1 MKINVKKL
9 NEYTRE
15 LSVNISW
22 PELERD
28 FKVSLSKFS
37 KKIKLPGFR
46 SGKVPKQ
53 RLLNQFQKS
62 IEIEFMDSNLQ
73 KYYLLA
79 IQKENMIPVNKAEIK
94 DANFQMNDPF
104 TFTAT
109 FEVEPL
115 LVLPKLTSNSL
126 QVQRT
131 RYIHDEQDIEDAI
144 IQLRKSHATMKNI
157 DDAAIEGDYIICTL
171 QKLDQSGLPIIG
183 KKFENQY
190 LRIGKGSFTDSQKD
204 KMIGLKRGEKTRLKL
219 PIGQDNIESEYEM
232 VVENIEREILPELE
246 PEFFKKI
253 NSDIDS
259 FDALKKNV
267 DIKIKENFRERSKTS
282 YERALSDALIEY
294 ISPSFAPSMVEHY
307 LSNLVEDVKKQ
318 NKGEQLE
325 DEKIREHYL
334 PIAERNIKW
343 YTIRNKLIENQKL
356 KISSEELENE
366 IQRLIEIT
374 PKSEGEIKKYYKKP
388 SNLKRLEDDLLEKII
403 LEYIEQFAKVKEVE
417 IQTRDLRKQE
427 QTNG

>member
-109 FEVEPL
+109 FEVEPP

-253 NSDIDS
+253 NPDIDS

>member
-1 MKINVKKL
+1 MKIDIKKP

-22 PELERD
+22 PELEGD

-104 TFTAT
+104 TFTAI
-109 FEVEPL
+109 FEVEPP

-144 IQLRKSHATMKNI
+144 IQLRKSHATIKNI

-171 QKLDQSGLPIIG
+171 QKLDLSGLPIIG

-190 LRIGKGSFTDSQKD
+190 LRIGRGSFTDSQKD
-204 KMIGLKRGEKTRLKL
+204 KMIGLKRGEKTRVKL
-219 PIGQDNIESEYEM
+219 PIGQENIESEYEM

-253 NSDIDS
+253 NPNIDS
-259 FDALKKNV
+259 LDAFKKNV

-343 YTIRNKLIENQKL
+343 YTIRNKLIETQKL

-374 PKSEGEIKKYYKKP
+374 PKSEREIKKYYKKP

-417 IQTRDLRKQE
+417 IQTKDLRKQE

>member
-94 DANFQMNDPF
+94 DANFQMNNPF

-109 FEVEPL
+109 FEVEPP

-253 NSDIDS
+253 NPDIDS

>member
-109 FEVEPL
+109 FEVEPA
-115 LVLPKLTSNSL
+115 LVLPKLTNNSL

-144 IQLRKSHATMKNI
+144 IQLRKSHATIKNI

-253 NSDIDS
+253 NPDIDS

-267 DIKIKENFRERSKTS
+267 DNKIKENFRERSKTS

>member
-37 KKIKLPGFR
+37 KRIKLPGFR

-109 FEVEPL
+109 FEVEPP

-253 NSDIDS
+253 NPDIDS

>member
-1 MKINVKKL
+1 MKINVKKP

-15 LSVNISW
+15 LSVNIPW
-22 PELERD
+22 QELERD
-28 FKVSLSKFS
+28 FKVSLSQFS
-37 KKIKLPGFR
+37 KKVKLPGFR
-46 SGKVPKQ
+46 SGKIPKQ
-53 RLLNQFQKS
+53 RLLNQFQKN
-62 IEIEFMDSNLQ
+62 IEIDFMDTNLQ

-79 IQKENMIPVNKAEIK
+79 IQKENLTPVNKAEIK
-94 DANFQMNDPF
+94 EVNFQMNNPF
-104 TFTAT
+104 TFIAT
-109 FEVEPL
+109 FEVEPPL
-115 LVLPKLTSNSL
+115 ILPKLKGNSL
-126 QVQRT
+126 QVQKNK
-131 RYIHDEQDIEDAI
+131 YIHDEQDIEDAI
-144 IQLRKSHATMKNI
+144 TQLRKSHATIKNI
-157 DDAAIEGDYIICTL
+157 DDAAIEGDYLICTL
-171 QKLDQSGLPIIG
+171 QKLDQSGVPVIG

-190 LRIGKGSFTDSQKD
+190 LRIGRGSFTDSQKD

-219 PIGQDNIESEYEM
+219 PIGQDNIETEYEI

-253 NSDIDS
+253 NPGIDS
-259 FDALKKNV
+259 VEAFKEDV
-267 DIKIKENFRERSKTS
+267 DMKIKENFRERSKTS

-294 ISPSFAPSMVEHY
+294 VSPSFAPSMVEHY

-318 NKGEQLE
+318 NKGEQIE

-343 YTIRNKLIENQKL
+343 YTIRNKLIETQKL
-356 KISSEELENE
+356 KVSSEELEKE

-374 PKSEGEIKKYYKKP
+374 PKSEKEIKKYYKKP

-417 IQTRDLRKQE
+417 IQTKDLRKQE